1 MAVSF
6 RDRLSHAWDVF
17 KDPEDKRYRNPDP
30 FGIMYSRKPDRVRL
44 NVSNERSIVA
54 SLYTQIAID
63 VASID
68 ILHAR
73 LDENGK
79 FLEEIDSGLNNC
91 LTLQPNLDQT
101 AFSFKMDAVLSL
113 FDEGV
118 IAIVP
123 VRSDYN
129 KTTGNFHEI
138 YELRVAQ
145 ILEWYPQHVRVRVYN
160 ENTGKKEDLLLKKTE
175 VAIVEN
181 PLAWIMNEPNSTL
194 KRLINKLNLLDAI
207 DQQSGSGK
215 LDMIIQLPY
224 TIKTPAKRAE
234 AEKRRKDIE
243 VQLMNS
249 KYGIAYAGAEERITQ
264 LNRPVENNLM
274 EQVQYLTSTA
284 YGQLGMNQAIF
295 DGTAD
300 EKTMLN
306 YYSRTIEPVLTALT
320 TAMKISFLSKT
331 ARSQGQ
337 SIYYLRNPFKLAPVE
352 QIAEIADKFTR
363 NEILT
368 PNEIRSIIG
377 YKPSDDERA
386 DELRNRNL
394 NADRTALGMERDS
407 SNEDET
413 GED

>member
-1 MAVSF
+1 MAISV
-6 RDRLSHAWDVF
+6 RDRFSNAWNAF
-17 KDPEDKRYRNPDP
+17 KDPEDRRYRNPDP
-30 FGIMYSRKPDRVRL
+30 FGIMNSRKPDRVRL
-44 NVSNERSIVA
+44 NVSNERSFVS

-63 VASID
+63 VASIEL
-68 ILHAR
+68 IHAR

-79 FLEEIDSGLNNC
+79 FVSEIDSELNNC
-91 LTLQPNLDQT
+91 LTLMPNIDQT
-101 AFSFKMDAVLSL
+101 AFSFKMDVVLSL

-123 VRSDYN
+123 TRADYN
-129 KTTGNFHEI
+129 KKTGTFHDI
-138 YELRVAQ
+138 YELRTGQ
-145 ILEWYPQHVRVRVYN
+145 ILEWYPHFVRVRVYN
-160 ENTGKKEDLLLKKTE
+160 EDTGRKEDLLLRKEE

-181 PLAWIMNEPNSTL
+181 PLSWIMNEPNSTL

-215 LDMIIQLPY
+215 LDLIIQLPY

-234 AEKRRKDIE
+234 AEKRRKEIE

-249 KYGIAYAGAEERITQ
+249 KYGIAYTGAEEHITQ
-264 LNRPVENNLM
+264 LNRAVENNLM
-274 EQVQYLTSTA
+274 EQIQYLTSTV
-284 YGQLGMNQAIF
+284 YGQLGMNQTIF

-306 YYSRTIEPVLTALT
+306 YYSRTVEPVVTAIT

-337 SIYYLRNPFKLAPVE
+337 SVYYLRNPFKLVPVE

-363 NEILT
+363 NEILS
-368 PNEIRSIIG
+368 PNEVRSIIG
-377 YKPSDDERA
+377 YKPSDDPQS
-386 DELRNRNL
+386 DVLRNRNL
-394 NADRTALGMERDS
+394 NMEKTISREEEPKS
-407 SNEDET
+407 EEET
-413 GED
+413 N